1 MNSLRTIAH
10 ESLCLTEGPYLK
22 HYLHGRF
29 RLWNGVAFT
38 GSSLPGAGFNFAAV
52 LGAAPPLDEILP
64 VAREFFAITE
74 KGWGILVEA
83 DAGHPIEA
91 EVKARDWTIDEDEP
105 AYVMER
111 IRNPV
116 SALETGFLIGPET
129 RFPKQ
134 KPGFKLGPDLIIR
147 YVQTQLEEAV
157 YHSLVAMA
165 FGAPFEFASQ
175 MLPTIPYAGASDIAL
190 FLGSLDGSDIAAA
203 GYSRSGSTAVVWGV
217 ATLKPYRGRG
227 FGAALSRA
235 ALVHAA
241 AQGCTSASLR
251 SGPKSRPLYERLGF
265 RYVCNHRTYA
275 ARPA

>member
-52 LGAAPPLDEILP
+52 LGDSPPLDEILP
-64 VAREFFAITE
+64 VAREFFADSD

-91 EVKARDWTIDEDEP
+91 EMKDRDWTVDEDEP

-111 IRNPV
+111 IENQQPCSPELTIQHVRT
-116 SALETGFLIGPET
+116 AAGEAAYHETVTAAFAPPPELVGMMIPET
-129 RFPKQ
+129 A
-134 KPGFKLGPDLIIR
+134 
-147 YVQTQLEEAV
+147 YV
-157 YHSLVAMA
+157 
-165 FGAPFEFASQ
+165 
-175 MLPTIPYAGASDIAL
+175 GASDIAL
-190 FLGSLDGSDIAAA
+190 FVGSFEGTNVAAA

-217 ATLKPYRGRG
+217 ATLEPYRGRG
-227 FGAALSRA
+227 FGAAITRA
-235 ALVHAA
+235 ALAHAA
-241 AQGCTSASLR
+241 ARGCTSASLR

-265 RYVCNHRTYA
+265 RYVCNHRTYV